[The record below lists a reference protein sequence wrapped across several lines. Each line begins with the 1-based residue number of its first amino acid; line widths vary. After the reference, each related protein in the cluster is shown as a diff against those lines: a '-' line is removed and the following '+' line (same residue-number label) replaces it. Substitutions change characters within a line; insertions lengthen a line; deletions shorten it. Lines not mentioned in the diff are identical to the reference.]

1 MIPVEMKDLMDRV
14 HMVKIEEELKNMK
27 VAASFVEW
35 TFSEII
41 NEIEDIVDGE
51 KQIKHSHIQKKIE
64 GNLEKDV

>member
-1 MIPVEMKDLMDRV
+1 MVSVEMKELMDRV
-14 HMVKIEEELKNMK
+14 HMIKIEEEVKNMK

-64 GNLEKDV
+64 ANLEKDA